1 MAFLKL
7 KWKDHVVK
15 NPRTYKQITNSDGTV
30 TQTPAPGEV
39 LQQGTPQSATN
50 FNRLEEGL
58 QGYSATVD
66 QLVTLVDAM
75 AMEQETMKAQLEAL
89 KG

>member
-1 MAFLKL
+1 MAFLKI

-15 NPRTYKQITNSDGTV
+15 RPRTYTQVTNADGSV

-39 LQQGTPQSATN
+39 LQKGTPQSATN

-58 QGYSATVD
+58 QAWSAAVD
-66 QLVTLVDAM
+66 QLVTLTDAM
-75 AMEQETMKAQLEAL
+75 EMEMETMKAQLEAL